1 MAHDTLYV
9 NPSLGA
15 TTEKQNYIFDFSLDL
30 TGDTTLTDIGSG
42 STITAYK
49 YDGTDVSSTILSNK
63 TRTNMLLAVDIGSVT
78 EGEEYRVEFLGK
90 GSTTNDIFIKVLEV
104 RARKYI
110 QGGF

>member
-9 NPSLGA
+9 NPSLGG
-15 TTEKQNYIFDFSLDL
+15 TTEKQNYIFDFSGDL
-30 TGDTTLTDIGSG
+30 TGDTTLSDIGSG
-42 STITAYK
+42 STITAFK

-63 TRTNMLLAVDIGSVT
+63 LRTNMLLSVDIGSVT
-78 EGEEYRVEFLGK
+78 EGEEYRIEFLGK
-90 GSTTNDIFIKVLEV
+90 GSTSNDIFIKVLEV